1 MILPIVAYGNP
12 VLKKVAE
19 PIGSDY
25 PELKELL
32 SNMWETMYNGRGVGL
47 AAPQIG
53 LGIRIF
59 LVDSEQLVKENE
71 EAEEDEELYRVT
83 RVSKRPSSIPGS

>member
-25 PELKELL
+25 PELKELFVQH
-32 SNMWETMYNGRGVGL
+32 VGDH
-47 AAPQIG
+47 
-53 LGIRIF
+53 
-59 LVDSEQLVKENE
+59 V
-71 EAEEDEELYRVT
+71 
-83 RVSKRPSSIPGS
+83 